1 LPPRAA
7 PTNCLRGG
15 TGQEF
20 ADAIVGEIL
29 ALANADR
36 SGQLWS
42 SLSDVLPTLAE
53 ASPDRFLD
61 AVDAGL
67 DSGGLSA
74 VFDPEAEGTP
84 FGSPTHTGLLWS
96 LEALAWSPH
105 HLGSAA
111 LASARLTQLDPGGR
125 WANRPD
131 RSLNQVFLPW
141 RPQTMATPDERLAVI
156 DMLRRCAAPQVAW
169 PFLAGL
175 LPTPHSI
182 SETSYQPRWRE
193 WHLDPVFAHGIS
205 LREPAGPADVDF
217 EEVE

>member
-1 LPPRAA
+1 
-7 PTNCLRGG
+7 
-15 TGQEF
+15 
-20 ADAIVGEIL
+20 
-29 ALANADR
+29 LANADR